1 MQREEGRSSMASILA
16 PGVGFVQT
24 PVAGWFVLEETG
36 QVCGAIIIFVFG
48 NGIFSVNIL
57 IPLSLHD
64 LWATP
69 LR

>member
-48 NGIFSVNIL
+48 NGNL
-57 IPLSLHD
+57 
-64 LWATP
+64 
-69 LR
+69 